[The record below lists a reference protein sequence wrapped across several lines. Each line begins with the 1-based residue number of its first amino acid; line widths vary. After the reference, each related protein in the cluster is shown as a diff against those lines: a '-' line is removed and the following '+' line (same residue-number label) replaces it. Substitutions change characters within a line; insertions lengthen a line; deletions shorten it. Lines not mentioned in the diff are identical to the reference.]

1 MNLYTGNEPRT
12 PEGHATVVNNRIGN
26 VRCTKGQ
33 RFGYKMFYLLWLTII
48 GGIVFFTSAIQKKNH
63 FKKVQLEINN
73 LASNIDIQLEKRSA
87 TLIKLLDAA
96 KGHVNFE
103 KETMTQVAAFRGGA
117 TKGMTTTEK
126 NDFVNS
132 LARNINISVEKYP
145 DLKAGDSI
153 QRLMTESA
161 YIEKEIAANRRL
173 YNQHVT
179 SFNTEIFMFPWCV
192 LAEDMGLS
200 AVSLFIASDDAKK
213 DVRLVF

>member
-12 PEGHATVVNNRIGN
+12 PEGHATVVNNKIGN
-26 VRCTKGQ
+26 VRCTTGQ

-48 GGIVFFTSAIQKKNH
+48 GGIVFFVSAVQKKNY
-63 FKKVQLEINN
+63 FKKTQIEINN

-87 TLIKLLDAA
+87 TLIKLLDAT

-103 KETMTQVAAFRGGA
+103 RETMTQIAGLRSGA
-117 TKGMTTTEK
+117 TRDMSTAEK

-145 DLKAGDSI
+145 DLKAAESI
-153 QRLMTESA
+153 QRLMSESA

-179 SFNTEIFMFPWCV
+179 TFNTEIFMFPWCV
-192 LAEDMGLS
+192 LAEDMNLS
-200 AVSLFIASDDAKK
+200 AITLFIASDEAKK
-213 DVRLVF
+213 DVRLIF